1 MRNLDNRS
9 AIENSSKIA
18 NLSTAGN
25 KTHAAA
31 NAAHNFLPRRKIL
44 LDTQTSQPAQP
55 AQKNTGSSPLEN
67 EQQILLDRIRLQ
79 LCNSLQ
85 TTLQL
90 DTLLNIFFQQ
100 LGILV
105 EVCGFT
111 FKARNNE
118 EFVFG
123 SSAHHKLFYQLDTG
137 KQAVGEITYFARH
150 RISGNKLELLEL
162 ATSTLIFPLLNAQL
176 HAAALEQA
184 ATDPLTQ
191 LANRRSLE
199 SYLPSIVAS
208 AQRYQRPL
216 SLLVIDIDHFK
227 NINDSYG
234 HQTGDTVLQAV
245 AKVFHQGARASDRA
259 FRYGGEEFV
268 FVLDGSDA
276 SGAAIVAERLR
287 SAVAAIELAATNVN
301 IKGSLSVS
309 IGYAELDTKP
319 DKKESAKT
327 LLQRAD
333 IALYQAKRSGRNRVL
348 EG

>member
-1 MRNLDNRS
+1 M
-9 AIENSSKIA
+9 
-18 NLSTAGN
+18 
-25 KTHAAA
+25 
-31 NAAHNFLPRRKIL
+31 
-44 LDTQTSQPAQP
+44 
-55 AQKNTGSSPLEN
+55 
-67 EQQILLDRIRLQ
+67 Q